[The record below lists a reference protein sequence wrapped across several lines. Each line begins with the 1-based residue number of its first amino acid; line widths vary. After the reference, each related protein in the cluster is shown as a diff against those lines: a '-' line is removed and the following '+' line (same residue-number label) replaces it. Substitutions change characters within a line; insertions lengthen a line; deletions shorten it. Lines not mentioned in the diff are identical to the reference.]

1 MVHNPF
7 FIALKYIMDGFSDI
21 ALFTLIAKLGN
32 MAATAQELGV
42 TPPVVSRRLAALEK
56 RLGVRLMN
64 RTTRRLSLTPEG
76 EAYLLDGARILD
88 QLQALEHRIGGG
100 SVQPQGTL
108 RVNATLGFGRAHI
121 TPALAKFAR
130 KYPQVEVQLHL
141 SDRPVNLVDQ
151 AFDVGVRFGEQ
162 SDSRLTARLL
172 ANNRRLLCAAPSYLK
187 RSGNPES
194 PRDLGRHNCIFI
206 REGDEPFGTWHL
218 RCGDVRESV
227 KVRANLSTNDG
238 MAALDW
244 ALEGQGILLRSQ
256 WDVAKY
262 IRHKQLVPVLPE
274 WSPPPADIHVV
285 FQTANQLPAKVRA
298 LVDLLVNEFEPYR
311 GSGKAPLGLW

>member
-1 MVHNPF
+1 
-7 FIALKYIMDGFSDI
+7 MDAFADV
-21 ALFTLIAKLGN
+21 ALFSLISKLGS
-32 MAATAQELGV
+32 MAAAAQELGV

-64 RTTRRLSLTPEG
+64 RTTRRISLTTEG
-76 EAYLLDGARILD
+76 EAYLLDGVRILE
-88 QLQALEHRIGGG
+88 QLQALEHRIGRG

-108 RVNATLGFGRAHI
+108 RVSATLGFGRAYI

-130 KYPQVEVQLHL
+130 QHSQVEVQMHL

-151 AFDVGVRFGEQ
+151 GFDVMVRFGEL

-172 ANNRRLLCAAPSYLK
+172 ARNRRLLCASPVYLK
-187 RSGNPES
+187 RAGMPAS
-194 PRDLGRHNCIFI
+194 PRELGRHNCIFI
-206 REGDEPFGTWHL
+206 REGDETFGTWQL
-218 RCGDVRESV
+218 RNGKEQESV

-238 MAALDW
+238 ASALAW

-256 WDVAKY
+256 WDVASH
-262 IRHKQLVPVLPE
+262 IRAKRLVPILTE
-274 WSPPPADIHVV
+274 WNSPSADIYVV
-285 FQTANQLPAKVRA
+285 FQTTNQLPAKIRA

-311 GSGKAPLGLW
+311 RRGKEPFGAW